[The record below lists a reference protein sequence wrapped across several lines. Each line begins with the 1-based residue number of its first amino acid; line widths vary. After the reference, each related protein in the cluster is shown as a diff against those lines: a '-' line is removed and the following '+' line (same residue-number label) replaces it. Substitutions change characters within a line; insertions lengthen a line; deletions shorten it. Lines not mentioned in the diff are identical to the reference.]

1 MQTTGFAYL
10 CPMRYFLEVAYDGTR
25 FHGWQTQPNAVTV
38 QEVLDDCLRKVF
50 RLQEVET
57 VGSGR
62 TDTGVHA
69 TQQWVHVD
77 LPQALAPEEIQYK
90 LNRILP
96 PDIAVG
102 LVRPV
107 GPDAHTRF
115 DAVRRTYEYR
125 ITLEK
130 NPFLVRHAYFLSR
143 KPDVA
148 QMNEAAQ
155 ALLDLEDFTT
165 FSKVKGDT
173 KHYRCTITHACWREE
188 GAQLTFTIT
197 ANRFLRGMVRLA
209 VGTLLDVGKGKRT
222 VAQFRQLIERQDRTL
237 ASGAAPAEG
246 LFLHRVEY
254 PEGYFEQQRY
264 LFEQAAGAERRSEE

>member
-1 MQTTGFAYL
+1 
-10 CPMRYFLEVAYDGTR
+10 MRYFLEVAYDGTR
-25 FHGWQTQPNAVTV
+25 FHGWQTQPNALTV

-50 RLQEVET
+50 RVAQVET

-69 TQQWVHVD
+69 TQQWVHVE
-77 LPQALAPEEIQYK
+77 LPQVLSGDEIQHK

-102 LVRPV
+102 QVLPV
-107 GPDAHTRF
+107 GPEAHTRF
-115 DAVRRTYEYR
+115 DAVSRTYEYR
-125 ITLEK
+125 ISLQK
-130 NPFLVRHAYFLSR
+130 NPFLVRHAYYLSR

-148 QMNEAAQ
+148 RMNEAAQ
-155 ALLDLEDFTT
+155 ALLQLEDFTT

-173 KHYRCTITHACWREE
+173 KHYRCTITQAYWREE
-188 GAQLTFTIT
+188 GDQLIFTIK
-197 ANRFLRGMVRLA
+197 ANRFLRGMVRLV
-209 VGTLLDVGKGKRT
+209 VGTLLDVGKGKLT
-222 VAQFRQLIERQDRTL
+222 VRQFREAIERQDRKL

-254 PEGYFEQQRY
+254 PEGYFAQQLV
-264 LFEQAAGAERRSEE
+264 LFEEAAALVPREND

>member
-1 MQTTGFAYL
+1 
-10 CPMRYFLEVAYDGTR
+10 MRYFLEVTYDGTR
-25 FHGWQTQPNAVTV
+25 FHGWQVQPNALTV
-38 QEVLDDCLRKVF
+38 QAVLDDCLRKVF
-50 RLQEVET
+50 RVPLVET

-77 LPQALAPEEIQYK
+77 LPQVLPSQEIRHR

-96 PDIAVG
+96 PDLAVG
-102 LVRPV
+102 QVLPV
-107 GPDAHTRF
+107 GPQAHTRF
-115 DAVRRTYEYR
+115 DAISRTYEYR

-130 NPFLVRHAYFLSR
+130 NPFLVGHAYYLSR
-143 KPDVA
+143 KPDEA

-155 ALLDLEDFTT
+155 ALLQLEDFTT

-173 KHYRCTITHACWREE
+173 KHYRCTITEAHWRQE
-188 GAQLTFTIT
+188 GSLLIFTIK
-197 ANRFLRGMVRLA
+197 ANRFLRGMVRLV
-209 VGTLLDVGKGKRT
+209 VGTLLDVGKGKLT
-222 VAQFRQLIERQDRTL
+222 VPQFRQVIEQQDRSL

-254 PEGYFEQQRY
+254 PEGYFEQQQE
-264 LFEQAAGAERRSEE
+264 LFHQFAMESSSGPGRQNN